1 MKMTDLIRLAAV
13 AVTLG
18 ILASSVSAQRPQREG
33 AQQGRP
39 LGGPPGGATGLFGIF
54 DSDDDGT
61 LAESEVPGPVWDRL
75 SAADANEDGSVT
87 QDEVTAFQSARG
99 NGAGDKQ
106 AKADGRPAGRPQ
118 GPPWA
123 PARAMF
129 QRFDEDRDGALVEDE
144 VPGLAWLYLSRADVD
159 KDGSVTQEEVI
170 VLVGSRMFDRFD
182 DNQDNVLTEN
192 EVPGLMWD
200 RFGAADAD
208 EDGGVSLDEF
218 VDAVLSAPRGG
229 MPESNPGEK

>member
-1 MKMTDLIRLAAV
+1 MKMTVSIRLAAV

-18 ILASSVSAQRPQREG
+18 ILASSVSAQRPQQEG
-33 AQQGRP
+33 AQRGQP

-87 QDEVTAFQSARG
+87 LDEVSAFRSARG
-99 NGAGDKQ
+99 NDAGDKQ
-106 AKADGRPAGRPQ
+106 AKADGRPVDRPQ

-144 VPGLAWLYLSRADVD
+144 VPALAWLYLSRADAD
-159 KDGSVTQEEVI
+159 KNGAVTQKEII

-182 DNQDNVLTEN
+182 DNQDNMLTEN

-200 RFGAADAD
+200 RFREADAD

-229 MPESNPGEK
+229 KPESNPDEQ